1 MRRKGLLLGLSSFFN
16 YSSYHRYKKAVAVNN
31 SLLYVFAF
39 CLIASL
45 FANKA
50 EVQSGIS
57 SVGFV
62 ILIIYMFRDYWI
74 EAKKRSM
81 ASISS
86 ETKRTLGL
94 VSKKLNLY
102 DGIYS
107 EDGRDSIELSLFK
120 DYTFLGSFF
129 RFVKNNLSKKG
140 RSKQTNVLDKDEA
153 EDIKAYAELLQEQK
167 QFVIY
172 ATMTQAMASQLEEA
186 GMTLKKLPR
195 RYVTK
200 PGRLNAC
207 ANGLCRQPWKV
218 PSVDAYAIAFQ
229 AKKANRKRAN
239 KKHAEKQKPAGKQ

>member
-1 MRRKGLLLGLSSFFN
+1 MEQMQMQRRGLLVGLSSFFN
-16 YSSYHRYKKAVAVNN
+16 YSSYHKYKKAVAINN

-45 FANKA
+45 FANNP
-50 EVQSGIS
+50 EVQAGVS

-107 EDGRDSIELSLFK
+107 ENGRDSIELSFFK

-129 RFVKNNLSKKG
+129 RFVKNNLGKKA
-140 RSKQTNVLDKDEA
+140 RNKQIDVLDEDEV
-153 EDIKAYAELLQEQK
+153 EDIKIYAELLKEQT

-172 ATMTQAMASQLEEA
+172 ATMTQAMASQLEKA
-186 GMTLKKLPR
+186 GLTLKMLPR
-195 RYVTK
+195 KYVTK

-207 ANGLCRQPWKV
+207 ANELCRQPWKV
-218 PSVDAYAIAFQ
+218 PAVDAYTIALQ
-229 AKKANRKRAN
+229 AKKANRKKPTAN
-239 KKHAEKQKPAGKQ
+239 LAEKG